1 MWEGGW
7 VGAMLFDA
15 GGVGERCPFAS
26 SRWLRG
32 PASDRPRSGGRDE
45 DRKQLSE
52 YETNRGRA
60 GEGEQNV
67 SAASRAKGRIGLR
80 TYTAASGQG
89 MPLRRTFGHTGRPRR
104 VCLFVCVCVCVRA
117 RQPQAGGTPAKFS
130 VQVWAGRRVSY
141 VVRALARSAGPICLL
156 RPLFRGSVLEL
167 GEAEPQANRSR

>member
-1 MWEGGW
+1 MGGGN
-7 VGAMLFDA
+7 VLFDA

-104 VCLFVCVCVCVRA
+104 VCLFVCVCAFGPGSPKLAEHPRSFPC
-117 RQPQAGGTPAKFS
+117 KC
-130 VQVWAGRRVSY
+130 GRGV
-141 VVRALARSAGPICLL
+141 G
-156 RPLFRGSVLEL
+156 
-167 GEAEPQANRSR
+167 